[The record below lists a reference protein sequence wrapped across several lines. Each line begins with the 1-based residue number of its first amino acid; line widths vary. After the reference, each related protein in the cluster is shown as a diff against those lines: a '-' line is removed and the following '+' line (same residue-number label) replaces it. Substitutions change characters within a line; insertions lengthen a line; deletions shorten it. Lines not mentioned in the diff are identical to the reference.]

1 MDDRFIDGFLQDTKY
16 KILRDQILRKYI
28 SANKNREEGTM
39 EEGRIKERMAGSQ
52 AM

>member
-1 MDDRFIDGFLQDTKY
+1 MEVQLKLEVLEGLSLKNVNIY
-16 KILRDQILRKYI
+16 
-28 SANKNREEGTM
+28 ANKNREEGTM